1 VINYTGAAV
10 TGCPVGAVVCPE
22 CSARKIVGPEPFT
35 VKTCQ
40 EMVVFPA
47 AYSGLTKA
55 VAVYDISGRLLQ
67 KSIFNKQV
75 ISLKKDLGLSVG
87 SVYIV
92 KVKVAL

>member
-1 VINYTGAAV
+1 
-10 TGCPVGAVVCPE
+10 
-22 CSARKIVGPEPFT
+22 
-35 VKTCQ
+35 
-40 EMVVFPA
+40 MVVFPA

-75 ISLKKDLGLSVG
+75 ISLKKDLGLSIG
-87 SVYIV
+87 TVYIV